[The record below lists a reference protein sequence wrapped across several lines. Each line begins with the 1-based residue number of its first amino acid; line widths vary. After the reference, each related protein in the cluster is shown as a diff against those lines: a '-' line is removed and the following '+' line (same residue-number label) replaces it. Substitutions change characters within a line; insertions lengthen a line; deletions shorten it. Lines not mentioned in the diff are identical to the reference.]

1 MGEPSRACVESISLR
16 TANPTVETGVVQF
29 RASCIRGVA
38 FWDWRCCMGTL
49 KETPIERI
57 YRKVTG
63 YKMPQSVR
71 RILLRKPTSKRKAH

>member
-1 MGEPSRACVESISLR
+1 
-16 TANPTVETGVVQF
+16 
-29 RASCIRGVA
+29 
-38 FWDWRCCMGTL
+38 MGTL

-57 YRKVTG
+57 FRKVTG